1 MPTLRPERPPETPAS
16 RPPVQGGGCLIAA
29 GLIIGPII
37 GMLFGETSMGLVGGL
52 VIGIIGAIAVTLMD
66 RRR

>member
-1 MPTLRPERPPETPAS
+1 MPPLPDQPPAS

-37 GMLFGETSMGLVGGL
+37 GLTFGETSLGM
-52 VIGIIGAIAVTLMD
+52 VIGLGVGVVGAVLLFVWD

>member
-1 MPTLRPERPPETPAS
+1 MPTLPTEPPTR

-29 GLIIGPII
+29 GVIIGPIVGVMFGQTSL
-37 GMLFGETSMGLVGGL
+37 GM
-52 VIGIIGAIAVTLMD
+52 VIGLGLGIAGAVLVFVLD

>member
-1 MPTLRPERPPETPAS
+1 MPTLPTEPPAS

-29 GLIIGPII
+29 GLIIGPIVGI
-37 GMLFGETSMGLVGGL
+37 MFGQTSLGM
-52 VIGIIGAIAVTLMD
+52 VIGLGAGVLGAIALFVVD